1 MIFPIAVILPKM
13 TSNYNAHVYSSP
25 DSLKRKGVAITQSH
39 HLYYTYQQSGM
50 YKNTVKKDKFYF
62 CNSHFFILWMPRKS
76 RAGNF
81 KMITYQ
87 FFWIFLLCFL
97 LNFLVCKIKEG
108 EFPKRILFIVF
119 LQQIQDFYRFLM
131 INQKCEKLPSIVST
145 CILTFVLINLFHYR
159 LISRPFS

>member
-50 YKNTVKKDKFYF
+50 YKNTVKNDKFYF
-62 CNSHFFILWMPRKS
+62 CNSHSFILWMPRKS

-81 KMITYQ
+81 KMMIYQ
-87 FFWIFLLCFL
+87 KILDFLAP
-97 LNFLVCKIKEG
+97 
-108 EFPKRILFIVF
+108 FP
-119 LQQIQDFYRFLM
+119 Y
-131 INQKCEKLPSIVST
+131 P
-145 CILTFVLINLFHYR
+145 
-159 LISRPFS
+159 

>member
-50 YKNTVKKDKFYF
+50 YKNTVKNDKFYF
-62 CNSHFFILWMPRKS
+62 CNSHSFILWMPRKS

-87 FFWIFLLCFL
+87 FFLFSCSFFCWMFSFA
-97 LNFLVCKIKEG
+97 
-108 EFPKRILFIVF
+108 KRILFIVF